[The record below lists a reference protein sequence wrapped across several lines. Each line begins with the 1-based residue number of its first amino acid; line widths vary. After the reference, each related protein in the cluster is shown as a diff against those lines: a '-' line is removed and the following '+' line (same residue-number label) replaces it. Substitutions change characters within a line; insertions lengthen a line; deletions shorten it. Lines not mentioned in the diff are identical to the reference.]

1 VLAGRVRAGAIYGDL
16 PISERLFS
24 GGASNH
30 RGFGE
35 RMLAPF
41 VTETGGTEIPYG
53 GAALLETGLEARVRI
68 GTVRKMP
75 LGGVVFLDGGD
86 VTSRV
91 SELDLDNLHWAA
103 GVGLRLHTI
112 VGPVRADLGYR
123 LNRTGPTQPDPD
135 SRFAFH
141 LSLGEAF

>member
-1 VLAGRVRAGAIYGDL
+1 MGAIYGDL

-35 RMLAPF
+35 RQLAPF
-41 VTETGGTEIPYG
+41 VVEADGTEIPYG
-53 GAALLETGLEARVRI
+53 GAALFETGLEARVRL
-68 GTVRKMP
+68 TKVKKMP
-75 LGGVVFLDGGD
+75 LSGVLFLDGGD
-86 VTSRV
+86 VASRV
-91 SELDLDNLHWAA
+91 SELRLDNLHWA
-103 GVGLRLHTI
+103 VGLGVRLHTI
-112 VGPVRADLGYR
+112 VGPVRADVGYR
-123 LNRTGPTQPDPD
+123 LNRYGAMDPDPG